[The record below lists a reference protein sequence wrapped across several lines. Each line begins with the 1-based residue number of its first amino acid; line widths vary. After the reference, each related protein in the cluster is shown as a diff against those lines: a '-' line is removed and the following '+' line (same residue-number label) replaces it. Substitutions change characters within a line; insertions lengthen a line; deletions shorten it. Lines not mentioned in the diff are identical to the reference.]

1 MRPGYRGS
9 DAAVVGTASG
19 THSETVSQK
28 ANRVVPVAAAF
39 AAILPLA
46 AFLGLVSTVVATVN
60 RLAGPAWMPAAA
72 AIAAMAAATAC
83 QTWGARRWGRKIPIE
98 PLPDGMEVIEPRGS
112 ARRLAIKMSGPLLV
126 ALLLGVVRRHSLAS
140 DLLLTAAAP
149 MFYGWWVGRVLVL
162 SRHVEGIDRQHHVT
176 LLAAAGPFEACGGK
190 RRLFA
195 VRPPLPQR

>member
-1 MRPGYRGS
+1 M
-9 DAAVVGTASG
+9 
-19 THSETVSQK
+19 SQR

-72 AIAAMAAATAC
+72 AIAAMAAATAW

-98 PLPDGMEVIEPRGS
+98 PLPNGMEVIEPRAS

-126 ALLLGVVRRHSLAS
+126 ALLLGVVRRHSLPAICS
-140 DLLLTAAAP
+140 
-149 MFYGWWVGRVLVL
+149 
-162 SRHVEGIDRQHHVT
+162 
-176 LLAAAGPFEACGGK
+176 
-190 RRLFA
+190 
-195 VRPPLPQR
+195 